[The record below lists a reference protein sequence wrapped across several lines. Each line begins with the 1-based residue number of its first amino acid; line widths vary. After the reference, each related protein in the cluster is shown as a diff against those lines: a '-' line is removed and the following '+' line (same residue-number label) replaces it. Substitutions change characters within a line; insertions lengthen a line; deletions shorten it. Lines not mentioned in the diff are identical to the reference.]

1 MAEKR
6 LDYDGALC
14 KLAEDERRS
23 LLSEAQRLVFLPGQA
38 ILRAGEPNQGLYVMM
53 SGVVRVQQ
61 QVRVARKVTVGTAA
75 GHAETE
81 GVLEKE
87 LARLSEGALFGEM
100 SFLDGLPASATV
112 SAVTKVEL
120 ALISR
125 QQLGAWS
132 ERDPGFAVRFFESL
146 AITLSLRLR
155 AANRRIANS

>member
-1 MAEKR
+1 MSEKR

-14 KLAEDERRS
+14 RLADGERQS
-23 LLSEAQRLVFLPGQA
+23 LLSDAQRQVFLPGQA
-38 ILRAGEPNQGLYVMM
+38 IVRAGEPNGGLFVVI

-61 QVRVARKVTVGTAA
+61 QIRVARKVTVGAAA

-87 LARLSEGALFGEM
+87 LARLTEGALFGEM

-125 QQLGAWS
+125 QQLNAWF
-132 ERDPGFAVRFFESL
+132 ERDPAFAARFFESL
-146 AITLSLRLR
+146 AITLALRLR